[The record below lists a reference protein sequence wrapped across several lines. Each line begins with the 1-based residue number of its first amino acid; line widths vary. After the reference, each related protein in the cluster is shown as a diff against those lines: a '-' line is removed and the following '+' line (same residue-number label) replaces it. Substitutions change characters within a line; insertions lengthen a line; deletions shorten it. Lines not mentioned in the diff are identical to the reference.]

1 MRSLV
6 DADLTG
12 LALHV
17 VLVDDGCTDGT
28 ADAVKTAIG
37 YLPTLD
43 GLDTEGLD
51 VSAAD
56 MAALLSVDTD
66 GWKAALPQ
74 FEAHLAQFGDKLPA
88 ELTTQLQRLAAAL

>member
-1 MRSLV
+1 MT
-6 DADLTG
+6 A
-12 LALHV
+12 
-17 VLVDDGCTDGT
+17 
-28 ADAVKTAIG
+28 ADAPALAAIYNPYITGTVITFETA
-37 YLPTLD
+37 
-43 GLDTEGLD
+43 E

>member
-1 MRSLV
+1 MSSKIVALSVSLLLE
-6 DADLTG
+6 AD
-12 LALHV
+12 
-17 VLVDDGCTDGT
+17 
-28 ADAVKTAIG
+28 
-37 YLPTLD
+37 TLD

-51 VSAAD
+51 VSAVD

>member
-1 MRSLV
+1 
-6 DADLTG
+6 
-12 LALHV
+12 
-17 VLVDDGCTDGT
+17 
-28 ADAVKTAIG
+28 
-37 YLPTLD
+37 
-43 GLDTEGLD
+43 
-51 VSAAD
+51 